1 MLLCRSICGRRPTAS
16 AEQGRCERRG
26 SARREV
32 VDRAVKDLGGRLEAF
47 YFAFGEADA
56 YVLADLPDNESAAAV
71 ALAVNST
78 EGASLETVVLMT
90 PEEIDAASKK
100 QVDFTPAGG

>member
-1 MLLCRSICGRRPTAS
+1 MPKYLWKAS
-16 AEQGRCERRG
+16 YSVRGAKGVASGGG
-26 SARREV
+26 SARRDV

-100 QVDFTPAGG
+100 NVDFTPAGG